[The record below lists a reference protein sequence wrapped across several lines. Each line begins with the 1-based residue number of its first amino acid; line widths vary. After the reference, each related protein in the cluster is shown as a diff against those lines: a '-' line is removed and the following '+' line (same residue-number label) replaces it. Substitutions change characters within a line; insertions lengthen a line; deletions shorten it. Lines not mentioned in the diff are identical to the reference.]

1 MKTIMVLTKE
11 DININIV
18 GDHVEIKTTDGTV
31 INLSPDAME
40 ELNKD
45 FEKIGQLKKERDEL
59 AEVRKFLAK

>member
-1 MKTIMVLTKE
+1 MVLTKE